1 MGRKTRLRP
10 DRIGTTARQSMKIMK
25 FGCASVGDGKRI
37 LLVARLIAKYSQ
49 KDRIVSVVSAMS
61 GVTDELISVF
71 DAYKKGNTQKGLKQ
85 ILKLYAR
92 HIKSARDVEVLNG
105 GSQLLYSSIKEYFS
119 KLLAYLTFDCAFEDS
134 DFDYCVSFG
143 ERLSSLI
150 LTSTLSKL
158 GVKTKLIDSALV
170 IVTSCEFRNARVL
183 FTKTAQ
189 NAEKLLLPLLMEGY
203 HPVVT
208 GYFGATQEGKVATL
222 GRGGSDYS
230 ATVLAHVLD
239 AQEVIL
245 WKEVDG
251 IFTYDPKKNGSAQF
265 LSELSYD
272 QALALAQNGAKVLH
286 PEALVPVASKGI
298 TVWVRNAFK
307 PEFVGSKIW
316 KGS

>member
-1 MGRKTRLRP
+1 
-10 DRIGTTARQSMKIMK
+10 MKIMK
-25 FGCASVGDGKRI
+25 FGGTSVGDGKRI
-37 LLVARLIAKYSQ
+37 LHVANLIAKYSQ

-71 DAYKKGNTQKGLKQ
+71 DEFKKSNTQQGVKKL
-85 ILKLYAR
+85 LKLYTR
-92 HIKSARDVEVLNG
+92 HMKSARDVEVLNG
-105 GSQLLYSSIKEYFS
+105 GSQLVYTSIKEYFS
-119 KLLAYLTFDCAFEDS
+119 KLLAYLTFDCAFEDA

-150 LTSTLSKL
+150 LSSTLSKL
-158 GVKTKLIDSALV
+158 GVKTKLIDSGQV
-170 IVTSCEFRNARVL
+170 IVTNDEFKNARVL
-183 FTKTAQ
+183 FSQTAQ
-189 NAEKLLLPLLMEGY
+189 KAEKLLLPLLIAGY

-208 GYFGATQEGKVATL
+208 GYYGKTKEGKVATL

-251 IFTYDPKKNGSAQF
+251 IYTGDPKKDGGAKF
-265 LSELSYD
+265 LLELSYD

-286 PEALVPVASKGI
+286 PEAMLPVASKRI
-298 TVWVRNAFK
+298 TVWVKNIFN
-307 PEFVGSKIW
+307 PEFAGSKICSDQ
-316 KGS
+316 GL